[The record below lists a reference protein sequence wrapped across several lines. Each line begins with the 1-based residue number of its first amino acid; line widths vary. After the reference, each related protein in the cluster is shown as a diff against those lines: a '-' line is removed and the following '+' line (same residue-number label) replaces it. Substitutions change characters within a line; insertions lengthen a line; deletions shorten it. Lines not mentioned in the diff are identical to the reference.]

1 MDVNEVDYIKIGQR
15 IRAARLKL
23 GWQQAEVA
31 FRAGLTTSHM
41 SHIETG
47 QTKVALPTIVKIA
60 NTLSVSVDE
69 LLCDSLEQVKPV
81 YDKKIAEELADC
93 DAAELQA
100 MLEII
105 HTTKTVIRK
114 NRKVTYNRHPPRWAA
129 TRSPPAAA
137 RHNQNILRSGAS
149 LFCSSSA

>member
-47 QTKVALPTIVKIA
+47 QTKVAPSL
-60 NTLSVSVDE
+60 LQQQSESVCQAGQRDR
-69 LLCDSLEQVKPV
+69 LYLCG
-81 YDKKIAEELADC
+81 
-93 DAAELQA
+93 
-100 MLEII
+100 
-105 HTTKTVIRK
+105 
-114 NRKVTYNRHPPRWAA
+114 RHP
-129 TRSPPAAA
+129 
-137 RHNQNILRSGAS
+137 G
-149 LFCSSSA
+149 SAEQAK

>member
-15 IRAARLKL
+15 IRTARTKL

-69 LLCDSLEQVKPV
+69 LLCDSLEQVKSV

-105 HTTKTVIRK
+105 HTTKTVIRR
-114 NRKVTYNRHPPRWAA
+114 NRKVTYAP
-129 TRSPPAAA
+129 
-137 RHNQNILRSGAS
+137 
-149 LFCSSSA
+149 

>member
-60 NTLSVSVDE
+60 NTLSVSVDV
-69 LLCDSLEQVKPV
+69 Q
-81 YDKKIAEELADC
+81 I
-93 DAAELQA
+93 
-100 MLEII
+100 
-105 HTTKTVIRK
+105 
-114 NRKVTYNRHPPRWAA
+114 
-129 TRSPPAAA
+129 SPE
-137 RHNQNILRSGAS
+137 RCGDFVSGGVRVS
-149 LFCSSSA
+149 V

>member
-23 GWQQAEVA
+23 GWQLAEVA

-114 NRKVTYNRHPPRWAA
+114 NRKVTYAP
-129 TRSPPAAA
+129 
-137 RHNQNILRSGAS
+137 
-149 LFCSSSA
+149 

>member
-1 MDVNEVDYIKIGQR
+1 MVTLFYQTAIDHVYFYKIEFAKLIIRYLNEVDYIKIGQR

-47 QTKVALPTIVKIA
+47 QTKVALPTVVKIA

-114 NRKVTYNRHPPRWAA
+114 NRKVTYAP
-129 TRSPPAAA
+129 
-137 RHNQNILRSGAS
+137 
-149 LFCSSSA
+149 

>member
-60 NTLSVSVDE
+60 NLIKYQSINQE
-69 LLCDSLEQVKPV
+69 GIIPFEYKLCNLEW
-81 YDKKIAEELADC
+81 
-93 DAAELQA
+93 
-100 MLEII
+100 
-105 HTTKTVIRK
+105 T
-114 NRKVTYNRHPPRWAA
+114 
-129 TRSPPAAA
+129 
-137 RHNQNILRSGAS
+137 
-149 LFCSSSA
+149 

>member
-15 IRAARLKL
+15 IRAARMEL

-69 LLCDSLEQVKPV
+69 LLCDSLEQVKSV
-81 YDKKIAEELADC
+81 YDKK
-93 DAAELQA
+93 LQRNLQTA
-100 MLEII
+100 MPQSYKRCWRLY
-105 HTTKTVIRK
+105 K
-114 NRKVTYNRHPPRWAA
+114 NFWKIN
-129 TRSPPAAA
+129 
-137 RHNQNILRSGAS
+137 
-149 LFCSSSA
+149 FKCM

>member
-81 YDKKIAEELADC
+81 YDKKIADC

-114 NRKVTYNRHPPRWAA
+114 NRKVTYAP
-129 TRSPPAAA
+129 
-137 RHNQNILRSGAS
+137 
-149 LFCSSSA
+149 

>member
-47 QTKVALPTIVKIA
+47 QTNECP
-60 NTLSVSVDE
+60 LSISVITE
-69 LLCDSLEQVKPV
+69 YRLHF
-81 YDKKIAEELADC
+81 I
-93 DAAELQA
+93 
-100 MLEII
+100 
-105 HTTKTVIRK
+105 
-114 NRKVTYNRHPPRWAA
+114 
-129 TRSPPAAA
+129 
-137 RHNQNILRSGAS
+137 
-149 LFCSSSA
+149 

>member
-15 IRAARLKL
+15 IRTARTKL

-60 NTLSVSVDE
+60 NHCLFLSMN
-69 LLCDSLEQVKPV
+69 C
-81 YDKKIAEELADC
+81 C
-93 DAAELQA
+93 
-100 MLEII
+100 
-105 HTTKTVIRK
+105 VIVW
-114 NRKVTYNRHPPRWAA
+114 NR
-129 TRSPPAAA
+129 
-137 RHNQNILRSGAS
+137 
-149 LFCSSSA
+149 

>member
-1 MDVNEVDYIKIGQR
+1 M
-15 IRAARLKL
+15 
-23 GWQQAEVA
+23 
-31 FRAGLTTSHM
+31 
-41 SHIETG
+41 
-47 QTKVALPTIVKIA
+47 
-60 NTLSVSVDE
+60 SVSVDE

-114 NRKVTYNRHPPRWAA
+114 NRKVTYC
-129 TRSPPAAA
+129 
-137 RHNQNILRSGAS
+137 QLY
-149 LFCSSSA
+149 SSAYR

>member
-1 MDVNEVDYIKIGQR
+1 MDYYKIGQK
-15 IRAARLKL
+15 IRKYRKKFDFSQEQL
-23 GWQQAEVA
+23 AEKV
-31 FRAGLTTSHM
+31 GISVTHM

-114 NRKVTYNRHPPRWAA
+114 NRKVTYAP
-129 TRSPPAAA
+129 
-137 RHNQNILRSGAS
+137 
-149 LFCSSSA
+149 

>member
-1 MDVNEVDYIKIGQR
+1 MAHRKAN
-15 IRAARLKL
+15 
-23 GWQQAEVA
+23 
-31 FRAGLTTSHM
+31 
-41 SHIETG
+41 HIPSG
-47 QTKVALPTIVKIA
+47 IVKIA

-114 NRKVTYNRHPPRWAA
+114 NRKVTYAP
-129 TRSPPAAA
+129 
-137 RHNQNILRSGAS
+137 
-149 LFCSSSA
+149 